1 MREMKKA
8 LRTQIRSQLS
18 TLLPTTVSQQ
28 STQITAHLLNSKE
41 FQTAKNVSVYVSKQ
55 GAPEV
60 STTQIITEILRSG
73 RGCFIPRCVSKTKME
88 MVRLNS
94 LSELEALPVN
104 RMGIREPALD
114 EDRENALDMVR
125 EGRGS
130 LDLVILPLLAVDR
143 QGWRLGHGAGYYDR
157 FLEEMYA
164 LNAQGGVKN
173 STATIAVALREQI
186 VDESLPRDQ
195 YDMKPDFIITADG
208 LLPAKE

>member
-1 MREMKKA
+1 MKKA

-114 EDRENALDMVR
+114 EDRENALDM
-125 EGRGS
+125 
-130 LDLVILPLLAVDR
+130 
-143 QGWRLGHGAGYYDR
+143 GWRLGHGAGYYDR

>member
-114 EDRENALDMVR
+114 EDRENALDM
-125 EGRGS
+125 
-130 LDLVILPLLAVDR
+130 
-143 QGWRLGHGAGYYDR
+143 GWRLGHGAGYYDR

-164 LNAQGGVKN
+164 LNAQGGVKK